1 MEITPTRRNYKS
13 KNKSFKPTQSTPK
26 VNKGPKSR
34 MNFKKTLIEDSISQK
49 TTKFSALLN
58 NPMPLKKETPPFLSA
73 SVLEGRVPYLFKSF
87 LTKLYK
93 VKNDK
98 DISLNG
104 GGEQTDATTKICIS
118 TIDSLKNI
126 IKDINAESTFLIV
139 DECHKIGTEKRGDML
154 TNNWHATLG
163 LSATPER
170 DYDDNFYIIIKKILG
185 DIIFDYDYIDARED
199 EVIVNFKLLYGYAAL
214 LPEEEQK
221 YKKFTKS
228 IQRRAATIGGNN
240 MDDYPLKMLIF
251 NRARLIKNSKNRIPY
266 GVELIQKY
274 KRDSWIVFTENK
286 KQAKD
291 FNDII
296 RNKGFKSGIYN
307 TDLNDDER
315 QENLE
320 NFKAG
325 KLNVLV
331 SCTALDEGFDMPEAD
346 GAMILSASSSKRQR
360 IQRMGRVLRIT
371 ANKENALIV
380 TVYSSKTEY
389 EKLREE
395 SNRYKLE
402 GVPIKWQQ
410 MTL

>member
-1 MEITPTRRNYKS
+1 MKLREWQEKAFPLWWAEKRGIV
-13 KNKSFKPTQSTPK
+13 K
-26 VNKGPKSR
+26 VVTGGG
-34 MNFKKTLIEDSISQK
+34 KTVFAIHCLTKYLEEEKDNSIFIVVPSIALLDQWYEGLQK
-49 TTKFSALLN
+49 TFDDT
-58 NPMPLKKETPPFLSA
+58 
-73 SVLEGRVPYLFKSF
+73 
-87 LTKLYK
+87 
-93 VKNDK
+93 

-104 GGEQTDATTKICIS
+104 GGEHLEEISKVTIS
-118 TIDSLKNI
+118 TIDSVKNI
-126 IKDINAESTFLIV
+126 IHKFDASNTLLIV
-139 DECHKIGTEKRGDML
+139 DECHKIGTEKRGETL

-199 EVIVNFKLLYGYAAL
+199 EVIVNFKLLYAYAAMTKD
-214 LPEEEQK
+214 EEDK

-240 MDDYPLKMLIF
+240 MNDYPLKMLIF
-251 NRARLIKNSKNRIPY
+251 NRARMVKNSKNRIPF
-266 GVELIQKY
+266 GVELLQKH

-286 KQAKD
+286 KQAKE
-291 FNDII
+291 FNKII
-296 RNKGFKSGIYN
+296 NKKGYKSAIYN
-307 TDLNDDER
+307 TDLDNAER
-315 QENLE
+315 EENLN
-320 NFKAG
+320 NFKSG
-325 KLNVLV
+325 NLNVLV

-380 TVYSSKTEY
+380 TVYSSKTEFD
-389 EKLREE
+389 KLREE

-402 GVPIKWQQ
+402 GVPVKWQQ
-410 MTL
+410 MK

>member
-1 MEITPTRRNYKS
+1 MKLREWQETAFPLWWNRKRGIVKVVTGGGKTVFAIYCLKQYLEENPNNSILIVVPSIVLLDQWYEGLL
-13 KNKSFKPTQSTPK
+13 QSYDA
-26 VNKGPKSR
+26 NQ
-34 MNFKKTLIEDSISQK
+34 L
-49 TTKFSALLN
+49 
-58 NPMPLKKETPPFLSA
+58 
-73 SVLEGRVPYLFKSF
+73 
-87 LTKLYK
+87 
-93 VKNDK
+93 
-98 DISLNG
+98 SLNG
-104 GGEQTDATTKICIS
+104 GGEHLEELSMITIS
-118 TIDSLKNI
+118 TIDSVKNI
-126 IKDINAESTFLIV
+126 IDKFDASQTLLIV
-139 DECHKIGTEKRGDML
+139 DECHKIGTEKRGETL

-199 EVIVNFKLLYGYAAL
+199 EVIVNFKLLYAYAAMT
-214 LPEEEQK
+214 PEEEDE

-240 MDDYPLKMLIF
+240 MNDYPLKMMIF
-251 NRARLIKNSKNRIPY
+251 NRARMVKNSKNRIPF
-266 GVELIQKY
+266 GIELLQKY

-286 KQAKD
+286 KQAKE
-291 FNDII
+291 FNAII
-296 RNKGFKSGIYN
+296 NTKGYQSAIYN
-307 TDLNDDER
+307 TDLDASER
-315 QENLE
+315 EENLN
-320 NFKAG
+320 NFKSG
-325 KLNVLV
+325 NLNVLV

-371 ANKENALIV
+371 ANKQNALIV

-395 SNRYKLE
+395 SNRYQLE

-410 MTL
+410 MK

>member
-1 MEITPTRRNYKS
+1 MVTFLKLREWQEKAFPLWWEKKRGIIKVVTGGGKTFFAIHCLNRYLENDPQKS
-13 KNKSFKPTQSTPK
+13 I
-26 VNKGPKSR
+26 
-34 MNFKKTLIEDSISQK
+34 LIVVPSI
-49 TTKFSALLN
+49 ALLDQWYDSLSQN
-58 NPMPLKKETPPFLSA
+58 FDDKE
-73 SVLEGRVPYLFKSF
+73 
-87 LTKLYK
+87 
-93 VKNDK
+93 
-98 DISLNG
+98 ISLNG
-104 GGEQTDATTKICIS
+104 GGEQTKVITKICIS

-126 IKDINAESTFLIV
+126 ISLIDAENTLLIV
-139 DECHKIGTEKRGDML
+139 DECHKIGTEKRGEML
-154 TNNWHATLG
+154 TNAWHATLG

-214 LPEEEQK
+214 LPEEENK

-228 IQRRAATIGGNN
+228 IQRRAATIGGQDMN
-240 MDDYPLKMLIF
+240 DYPLKMLIF
-251 NRARLIKNSKNRIPY
+251 NRARLVKNSKNRIPY
-266 GVELIQKY
+266 GIELIQKY
-274 KRDSWIVFTENK
+274 ERDSWIVFTENK
-286 KQAKD
+286 KQAKE
-291 FNDII
+291 FNKIV
-296 RNKGFKSGIYN
+296 NKLKGFNSGIYN

-320 NFKAG
+320 KFKAG
-325 KLNVLV
+325 NLNVLV

-402 GVPIKWQQ
+402 GVPVKWQQ
-410 MTL
+410 MSL

>member
-1 MEITPTRRNYKS
+1 MKLREWQEKAFPLWWAKKRGIV
-13 KNKSFKPTQSTPK
+13 K
-26 VNKGPKSR
+26 VVTGGG
-34 MNFKKTLIEDSISQK
+34 KTVFAIHCLTKYLEEEKDNSIFIVVPSIALLDQWYEGLQK
-49 TTKFSALLN
+49 TFDDT
-58 NPMPLKKETPPFLSA
+58 
-73 SVLEGRVPYLFKSF
+73 
-87 LTKLYK
+87 
-93 VKNDK
+93 

-104 GGEQTDATTKICIS
+104 GGEHLEEISKITIS
-118 TIDSLKNI
+118 TIDSVKNI
-126 IKDINAESTFLIV
+126 IHKFDASNTLLIV
-139 DECHKIGTEKRGDML
+139 DECHKIGTEKRGETL

-199 EVIVNFKLLYGYAAL
+199 EVIVNFKLLYAYAAMTKD
-214 LPEEEQK
+214 EEDK

-240 MDDYPLKMLIF
+240 MNDYPLKMLIF
-251 NRARLIKNSKNRIPY
+251 NRARMVKNSKNRIPF
-266 GVELIQKY
+266 GVELLQKH

-286 KQAKD
+286 KQAKE
-291 FNDII
+291 FNKII
-296 RNKGFKSGIYN
+296 NKKGYKSAIYN
-307 TDLNDDER
+307 TDLDNAER
-315 QENLE
+315 EENLN
-320 NFKAG
+320 NFKSG
-325 KLNVLV
+325 NLNVLV

-380 TVYSSKTEY
+380 TVYSSKTEFD
-389 EKLREE
+389 KLREE

-402 GVPIKWQQ
+402 GVPVKWQQ
-410 MTL
+410 ME

>member
-1 MEITPTRRNYKS
+1 MKLREWQEKAFPLWW
-13 KNKSFKPTQSTPK
+13 KNKRGIIK
-26 VNKGPKSR
+26 VVTGGGKTFFAIHCLRKYLEEDHNK
-34 MNFKKTLIEDSISQK
+34 NILIVVPSI
-49 TTKFSALLN
+49 ALLDQWY
-58 NPMPLKKETPPFLSA
+58 ESLSQNF
-73 SVLEGRVPYLFKSF
+73 SERE
-87 LTKLYK
+87 
-93 VKNDK
+93 
-98 DISLNG
+98 ISLNG
-104 GGEQTDATTKICIS
+104 GGEQTTSITKICIS

-126 IKDINAESTFLIV
+126 IKEVDASNSLLIV
-139 DECHKIGTEKRGDML
+139 DECHKIGTEKRGEML

-214 LPEEEQK
+214 LPEEENK
-221 YKKFTKS
+221 YRKFTKS
-228 IQRRAATIGGNN
+228 IQRRAATIGGQDMN
-240 MDDYPLKMLIF
+240 DYPLKMLIF
-251 NRARLIKNSKNRIPY
+251 NRARLVKNSKNRIPY
-266 GVELIQKY
+266 GIELIQKY
-274 KRDSWIVFTENK
+274 ERDSWIVFTENK
-286 KQAKD
+286 KQAKE
-291 FNDII
+291 FNKKVNQI
-296 RNKGFKSGIYN
+296 KGFESGIYN
-307 TDLNDDER
+307 TDLKDDER

-402 GVPIKWQQ
+402 GVPVKWQQ
-410 MTL
+410 MSL

>member
-1 MEITPTRRNYKS
+1 MKLREWQEKAFPLWWAEKRGIV
-13 KNKSFKPTQSTPK
+13 K
-26 VNKGPKSR
+26 VVTGGG
-34 MNFKKTLIEDSISQK
+34 KTVFAIHCLTKYLKEEKDNSIFIVVPSIALLDQWYEVLQK
-49 TTKFSALLN
+49 TFDDT
-58 NPMPLKKETPPFLSA
+58 
-73 SVLEGRVPYLFKSF
+73 
-87 LTKLYK
+87 
-93 VKNDK
+93 

-104 GGEQTDATTKICIS
+104 GGEHLEEISKVTIS
-118 TIDSLKNI
+118 TIDSVKNI
-126 IKDINAESTFLIV
+126 IHKFDASNTLLIV
-139 DECHKIGTEKRGDML
+139 DECHKIGTEKRGETL

-199 EVIVNFKLLYGYAAL
+199 EVIVNFKLLYAYAAMTKD
-214 LPEEEQK
+214 EEDK

-240 MDDYPLKMLIF
+240 MNDYPLKMLIF
-251 NRARLIKNSKNRIPY
+251 NRARMVKNSKNRIPF
-266 GVELIQKY
+266 GVELLQKH

-286 KQAKD
+286 KQAKE
-291 FNDII
+291 FNKII
-296 RNKGFKSGIYN
+296 NKKGYKSAIYN
-307 TDLNDDER
+307 TDLDNAER
-315 QENLE
+315 EENLN
-320 NFKAG
+320 NFKSG
-325 KLNVLV
+325 NLNVLV

-380 TVYSSKTEY
+380 TVYSSKTEFD
-389 EKLREE
+389 KLREE

-402 GVPIKWQQ
+402 GVPVKWQQ
-410 MTL
+410 ME

>member
-1 MEITPTRRNYKS
+1 MVTFLKLREWQEKLFLFGGKKRGIIKVVTGGGKTFFAIHCLKRYLENDPQKS
-13 KNKSFKPTQSTPK
+13 I
-26 VNKGPKSR
+26 
-34 MNFKKTLIEDSISQK
+34 LIVVPSI
-49 TTKFSALLN
+49 ALLDQWYDSLSQN
-58 NPMPLKKETPPFLSA
+58 FDDKE
-73 SVLEGRVPYLFKSF
+73 
-87 LTKLYK
+87 
-93 VKNDK
+93 
-98 DISLNG
+98 ISLNG
-104 GGEQTDATTKICIS
+104 GGEQTKIITKICIS

-126 IKDINAESTFLIV
+126 ISLIDAENTLLIV
-139 DECHKIGTEKRGDML
+139 DECHKIGTEKRGEML
-154 TNNWHATLG
+154 TNAWHATLG

-214 LPEEEQK
+214 LPEEENK

-228 IQRRAATIGGNN
+228 IQRRAATIGGQDMN
-240 MDDYPLKMLIF
+240 DYPLKMLIF
-251 NRARLIKNSKNRIPY
+251 NRARLVKNSKNRIPY
-266 GVELIQKY
+266 GIELIQKY
-274 KRDSWIVFTENK
+274 ERDSWIVFTENK
-286 KQAKD
+286 KQAKE
-291 FNDII
+291 FNKIV
-296 RNKGFKSGIYN
+296 NKLKGFNSGIYN

-320 NFKAG
+320 KFKAG
-325 KLNVLV
+325 NLNVLV

-402 GVPIKWQQ
+402 GVPVKWQQ
-410 MTL
+410 MSL

>member
-1 MEITPTRRNYKS
+1 MKLRQWQEKAFPLWWAKKRGIV
-13 KNKSFKPTQSTPK
+13 K
-26 VNKGPKSR
+26 VVTGGG
-34 MNFKKTLIEDSISQK
+34 KTVFAIHCLTKYLEEEKDNSIFIVVPSIALLDQWYEGLQK
-49 TTKFSALLN
+49 TF
-58 NPMPLKKETPPFLSA
+58 
-73 SVLEGRVPYLFKSF
+73 G
-87 LTKLYK
+87 
-93 VKNDK
+93 DK

-104 GGEQTDATTKICIS
+104 GGEHLEVISKITIS
-118 TIDSLKNI
+118 TIDSVKNI
-126 IKDINAESTFLIV
+126 IHKFDASNTLLIV
-139 DECHKIGTEKRGDML
+139 DECHKIGTEKRGETL

-199 EVIVNFKLLYGYAAL
+199 EVIVNFKLLYAYAAMTED
-214 LPEEEQK
+214 EEEK

-240 MDDYPLKMLIF
+240 MNDYPLKMLIF
-251 NRARLIKNSKNRIPY
+251 NRARMVKNSKNRIPF
-266 GVELIQKY
+266 GVELLHKH

-286 KQAKD
+286 KQAKE
-291 FNDII
+291 FNKII
-296 RNKGFKSGIYN
+296 NKKGYKSAIYN
-307 TDLNDDER
+307 TDLDNAER
-315 QENLE
+315 EENLN
-320 NFKAG
+320 NFKNG
-325 KLNVLV
+325 NLNVLV

-380 TVYSSKTEY
+380 TVYSSKTEFD
-389 EKLREE
+389 KLREE

-402 GVPIKWQQ
+402 GVPVKWQQ
-410 MTL
+410 MK

>member
-1 MEITPTRRNYKS
+1 MKLREWQEKAFPLWWAEKRGIV
-13 KNKSFKPTQSTPK
+13 K
-26 VNKGPKSR
+26 VVTGGG
-34 MNFKKTLIEDSISQK
+34 KTVFAIHCLTKYLEEEKDNSIFIVVPSIALLDQWYEGLQK
-49 TTKFSALLN
+49 TFDDT
-58 NPMPLKKETPPFLSA
+58 
-73 SVLEGRVPYLFKSF
+73 
-87 LTKLYK
+87 
-93 VKNDK
+93 

-104 GGEQTDATTKICIS
+104 GGEHLEEISKITIS
-118 TIDSLKNI
+118 TIDSVKNI
-126 IKDINAESTFLIV
+126 IHKFDASNTLLIV
-139 DECHKIGTEKRGDML
+139 DECHKIGTEKRGETL

-199 EVIVNFKLLYGYAAL
+199 EVIVNFKLLYAYAAMTKD
-214 LPEEEQK
+214 EEDK

-240 MDDYPLKMLIF
+240 MNDYPLKMLIF
-251 NRARLIKNSKNRIPY
+251 NRARMVKNSKNRIPF
-266 GVELIQKY
+266 GVELLQKH

-286 KQAKD
+286 KQAKE
-291 FNDII
+291 FNKII
-296 RNKGFKSGIYN
+296 NKKGYKSAIYN
-307 TDLNDDER
+307 TDLDNAER
-315 QENLE
+315 EENLS
-320 NFKAG
+320 NFKSG
-325 KLNVLV
+325 NLNVLV

-380 TVYSSKTEY
+380 TVYSSKTEFD
-389 EKLREE
+389 KLREE

-402 GVPIKWQQ
+402 GVPVKWQQ
-410 MTL
+410 ME

>member
-1 MEITPTRRNYKS
+1 MQLREWQEKAFPLWWANKRGIIKVVTGGGKTFFAIHCLKKYLSEDP
-13 KNKSFKPTQSTPK
+13 NKSI
-26 VNKGPKSR
+26 
-34 MNFKKTLIEDSISQK
+34 LIVVPSI
-49 TTKFSALLN
+49 ALLDQWYESIAQN
-58 NPMPLKKETPPFLSA
+58 FA
-73 SVLEGRVPYLFKSF
+73 
-87 LTKLYK
+87 
-93 VKNDK
+93 DK
-98 DISLNG
+98 QISLNG
-104 GGEQTDATTKICIS
+104 GGEKTDSISKICIT

-126 IKDINAESTFLIV
+126 LNEINPENTLLIV
-139 DECHKIGTEKRGDML
+139 DECHKIGTEKRGEML

-214 LPEEEQK
+214 LPNEEEK

-228 IQRRAATIGGNN
+228 IQRRAATIGGQDMN
-240 MDDYPLKMLIF
+240 DYPLKMLIF
-251 NRARLIKNSKNRIPY
+251 NRARLVKNSKNRIPY

-286 KQAKD
+286 KQAKE
-291 FNDII
+291 FNKII
-296 RNKGFKSGIYN
+296 NKKGYKSAIYN
-307 TDLNDDER
+307 TDIDNAER
-315 QENLE
+315 EENLN
-320 NFKAG
+320 NFKSG
-325 KLNVLV
+325 NLNVLV

-380 TVYSSKTEY
+380 TVYSSKTEF

-395 SNRYKLE
+395 STRYKLE
-402 GVPIKWQQ
+402 GVPVKWQQ
-410 MTL
+410 MRL

>member
-1 MEITPTRRNYKS
+1 MVTFLKLREWQEKAFPLWWEKKRGIIKVVTGGGKTFFAIHCLKRYLENDPQKS
-13 KNKSFKPTQSTPK
+13 I
-26 VNKGPKSR
+26 
-34 MNFKKTLIEDSISQK
+34 LIVVPSI
-49 TTKFSALLN
+49 ALLDQWYDSLSQN
-58 NPMPLKKETPPFLSA
+58 FDDKE
-73 SVLEGRVPYLFKSF
+73 
-87 LTKLYK
+87 
-93 VKNDK
+93 
-98 DISLNG
+98 ISLNG
-104 GGEQTDATTKICIS
+104 GGEQTKIITKICIS

-126 IKDINAESTFLIV
+126 ISLIDAENTLLIV
-139 DECHKIGTEKRGDML
+139 DECHKIGTEKRGEML
-154 TNNWHATLG
+154 TNAWHATLG

-214 LPEEEQK
+214 LPEEENK

-228 IQRRAATIGGNN
+228 IQRRAATIGGQDMN
-240 MDDYPLKMLIF
+240 DYPLKMLIF
-251 NRARLIKNSKNRIPY
+251 NRARLVKNSQNRIPY
-266 GVELIQKY
+266 GIELIQKY
-274 KRDSWIVFTENK
+274 ERDSWIVFTENK
-286 KQAKD
+286 KQAKE
-291 FNDII
+291 FNKIV
-296 RNKGFKSGIYN
+296 NKLSGFNSGIYN

-320 NFKAG
+320 KFKAG

-402 GVPIKWQQ
+402 GVPVKWQQ
-410 MTL
+410 MSL